1 MNTSE
6 WLTYGTK
13 ILLAGESPTARLD
26 CEVMLAHLLQVER
39 SYFLTHGDEELTQE
53 MENTFL
59 EWIRRRERHEPVAYI
74 IGEKEFMGLNF
85 SVDPHTL
92 IPRPDTEVLVEEA
105 LRRFQNH
112 TGTLEL
118 LDIGTGSGAIGLSL
132 AVFLRSAQITA
143 VDISEKA
150 LEVAAFNARK
160 LGVEH
165 RVTFHQKDCLE
176 GLPDQRFHG
185 IVSNPPYITG
195 EEMEQLPDSV
205 ARFEPHSALYGGEDG
220 LKFYRRITELAF
232 EALLDEGWLLFEIGA
247 EQGRQVEDLL
257 KEGGFRHVEIV
268 KDLSGLDR
276 VVLGQKTRCAL

>member
-6 WLTYGTK
+6 WLTHGTK
-13 ILLAGESPTARLD
+13 ILLKGKSPTARLD

-39 SYFLTHGDEELTQE
+39 SYFLTHGDEGLSQE
-53 MENTFL
+53 AERTFM
-59 EWIRRRERHEPVAYI
+59 EWIRRREQHEPVAYI

-85 SVDPHTL
+85 SVDRHTL
-92 IPRPDTEVLVEEA
+92 IPRPDTEILVEET
-105 LRRFQNH
+105 LKRFQNH
-112 TGTLEL
+112 KGTLEL

-132 AVFLRSAQITA
+132 AVFLRSARITA

-160 LGVEH
+160 LGVDH
-165 RVTFHQKDCLE
+165 RVTFYQKDCLE

-185 IVSNPPYITG
+185 IVSNPPYITV
-195 EEMEQLPDSV
+195 EEMEQLPESV

-220 LKFYRRITELAF
+220 LTFYQRITKLAF
-232 EALLDEGWLLFEIGA
+232 DALFEDGWLLFEIGA
-247 EQGRQVEDLL
+247 KQGRQVENLL
-257 KEGGFRHVEIV
+257 KERGFFNVEIV

-276 VVLGQKTRCAL
+276 VVLGQKTKCAL